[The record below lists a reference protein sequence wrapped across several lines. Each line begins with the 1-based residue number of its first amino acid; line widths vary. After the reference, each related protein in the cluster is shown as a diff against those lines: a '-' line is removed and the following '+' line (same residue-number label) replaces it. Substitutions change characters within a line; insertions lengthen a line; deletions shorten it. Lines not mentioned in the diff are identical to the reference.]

1 MNDKNYTVYH
11 LHSDRSLLDSCT
23 NYKDYIDKASS
34 LNMKAICFSEHGN
47 IYNWIEKKMYC
58 DEKGIKYLHGCE
70 MYLTK
75 THEEKVRD
83 NYHTILIAK
92 NKEGFSELNTL
103 IDISTATDHTY
114 YKNRISYDE
123 FLNISDNIIK
133 ISACLASPLS
143 KEEDKEWFDKLAKK
157 YDYYE
162 IQYHN
167 DRDGEQIK
175 YNKKLYELSRQ
186 NNIPLIV
193 GTDTHNL
200 NEYKSECRKI
210 LKKRK
215 KMSYDNEDDFDLTFK
230 SYEQVLEMFDIQ
242 NSLPKEVILEALE
255 NTNIMADSCEDIVL
269 DTSIKYP
276 QLSKND
282 EELFTQRIYD
292 KLKYKIENNIIAKDK
307 VYLNRLNEEI
317 AVFKKL
323 NMCSFMLFMSEMVT
337 WCLENNIPVGPCR
350 GSVGGSLVAYILD
363 IIDVNPIT
371 WKTVFSRFANE
382 DRLEVGDIDLD
393 FAPSQRTLVYQYIMD
408 RFGMD
413 KSAYILAIG
422 TISDK
427 GTIDDIGGALS
438 EIWKEGNDKIQKVYI
453 KMEESLK
460 SAEKDKYPELAK
472 WYTEEHYHRRLEEIN
487 KLENPYSLDNIA
499 RIKKEYENN
508 PQETRDKYP
517 DIFYYFDGLIG
528 TAISQSVHPAGIVA
542 SPITL
547 PDNYGTFWKDGQRIM
562 QINMEEIHDGA
573 GLVKYDILGLK
584 NIEIIKD
591 TCELANIPY
600 PKSHNINW
608 NDEEVWRHITDSP
621 VGIFQFEGNY
631 AYDLLKRFQPRK
643 INDLSL
649 VNASLRPSGAS
660 YRDKLIAKE
669 FNKNPSELIDD
680 LLKDNNGFLVF
691 QEDTIAFL
699 QQICGLSGSEAD
711 NIRRAIGRKQKDRL
725 DKAMPTILEGYCSK
739 STQPRDIAESE
750 AREFLQIIEDSSNY
764 QFGYNHSTGYSMIG
778 YLCGF
783 LRYYYPLEFVCAYL
797 NNANSDEDIKS
808 GTELTNQ
815 LNIKINPP
823 KFRYSKA
830 KYHPDKATNSIYKG
844 LSSIKYMNEKVSEE
858 LYGLRNNK
866 YNNFLELLIDLENT
880 SINSRQ
886 LEILIKLDFF
896 LDEFGKSQKLLDIVE
911 AYNNIYSKK
920 QFKKDKLPLGLT
932 EDIIREFAT
941 KETEKMFTQVDT
953 TALMYSM
960 IRDIPNKSIP
970 IKDIFNSHL
979 EFVGYIDYKDTSYN
993 ERVCSITEVKENKWG
1008 TVFVTL
1014 YKLCTGTSLTL
1025 KVDKNYFAQKPLTE
1039 YDLIQVGTIDEKF
1052 KRRKIDGKW
1061 VITEDKEYI
1070 LTSYSM
1076 VVEEE

>member
-1 MNDKNYTVYH
+1 MGENYTVYH

-23 NYKDYIDKASS
+23 NFKAYIDKASE
-34 LNMKAICFSEHGN
+34 LGMKAIGFSEHGN
-47 IYNWIEKKMYC
+47 IYNWTEKKMYC
-58 DEKGIKYLHGCE
+58 DKKGIKYLHGCE

-92 NKEGFSELNTL
+92 NSEGFKELNTL
-103 IDISTATDHTY
+103 IDLSTKEDHTY

-133 ISACLASPLS
+133 ISACLASPLN
-143 KEEDKEWFDKLAKK
+143 KEKDKEWFDKLAKK

-162 IQYHN
+162 IQYHS
-167 DRDGEQIK
+167 DRDGDQIR
-175 YNKKLYELSRQ
+175 YNQMLYELSKK

-200 NEYKSECRKI
+200 NKYKSECRKI

-215 KMSYDNEDDFDLTFK
+215 KMTYDNEDDFDLTFK
-230 SYEQVLEMFDIQ
+230 SYDEVVEMFNIQGSLPIDIVLEAI
-242 NSLPKEVILEALE
+242 E
-255 NTNIMADSCEDIVL
+255 NTNIMADSCEEIIL

-276 QLSKND
+276 QLSEND
-282 EELFTQRIYD
+282 EELFTQRIYE
-292 KLKYKIENNIIAKDK
+292 KLKYKIENNIIEKDT
-307 VYLNRLNEEI
+307 VYLDRLNEEI

-323 NMCSFMLFMSEMVT
+323 NMCSFMLFMSELVT
-337 WCLENNIPVGPCR
+337 WCLENGIPVGPCR

-393 FAPSQRTLVYQYIMD
+393 FSPSQRSLVYEYIMD

-427 GTIDDIGGALS
+427 GTIDDIGGALA
-438 EIWKEGNDKIQKVYI
+438 EIWREGNGKIQNLYKELEQKLKECNGDLYGEWATENAYYRR
-453 KMEESLK
+453 MEEI
-460 SAEKDKYPELAK
+460 DKQQ
-472 WYTEEHYHRRLEEIN
+472 
-487 KLENPYSLDNIA
+487 NPYSLDNIA
-499 RIKKEYENN
+499 RIKNEYEAN
-508 PQETRDKYP
+508 PEETKKKYP
-517 DIFYYFDGLIG
+517 DIFYYFDGLVG
-528 TAISQSVHPAGIVA
+528 TAISQSIHPAGIVA
-542 SPITL
+542 SPVTL

-591 TCELANIPY
+591 TCELANISY
-600 PKSHNINW
+600 PKSHKIDW
-608 NDEEVWRHITDSP
+608 NDKVVWEHITDSP

-669 FNKNPSELIDD
+669 FNKNPSKLIDD

-725 DKAMPTILEGYCSK
+725 DKAMPSILEGYCSK
-739 STQPRDIAESE
+739 SEQPREIAEAE
-750 AREFLQIIEDSSNY
+750 AKEFLQIIEDSSNY
-764 QFGYNHSTGYSMIG
+764 QFG
-778 YLCGF
+778 
-783 LRYYYPLEFVCAYL
+783 LR
-797 NNANSDEDIKS
+797 D
-808 GTELTNQ
+808 
-815 LNIKINPP
+815 
-823 KFRYSKA
+823 
-830 KYHPDKATNSIYKG
+830 
-844 LSSIKYMNEKVSEE
+844 
-858 LYGLRNNK
+858 
-866 YNNFLELLIDLENT
+866 
-880 SINSRQ
+880 
-886 LEILIKLDFF
+886 
-896 LDEFGKSQKLLDIVE
+896 
-911 AYNNIYSKK
+911 
-920 QFKKDKLPLGLT
+920 
-932 EDIIREFAT
+932 
-941 KETEKMFTQVDT
+941 
-953 TALMYSM
+953 
-960 IRDIPNKSIP
+960 
-970 IKDIFNSHL
+970 
-979 EFVGYIDYKDTSYN
+979 
-993 ERVCSITEVKENKWG
+993 
-1008 TVFVTL
+1008 
-1014 YKLCTGTSLTL
+1014 
-1025 KVDKNYFAQKPLTE
+1025 
-1039 YDLIQVGTIDEKF
+1039 
-1052 KRRKIDGKW
+1052 
-1061 VITEDKEYI
+1061 
-1070 LTSYSM
+1070 
-1076 VVEEE
+1076 

>member
-1 MNDKNYTVYH
+1 MGENYTVYH

-23 NYKDYIDKASS
+23 NFKAYIDKASE
-34 LNMKAICFSEHGN
+34 LGMKAIGFSEHGN
-47 IYNWIEKKMYC
+47 IYNWTEKKMYC
-58 DEKGIKYLHGCE
+58 DKKGIKYLHGCE

-92 NKEGFSELNTL
+92 NSEGFKELNTL
-103 IDISTATDHTY
+103 IDLSTKEEHTY

-133 ISACLASPLS
+133 ISACLASPLN
-143 KEEDKEWFDKLAKK
+143 KEKDKEWFDKLAKK

-162 IQYHN
+162 IQYHS
-167 DRDGEQIK
+167 DRDGDQIR
-175 YNKKLYELSRQ
+175 YNQMLYELSKK

-200 NEYKSECRKI
+200 NKYKSECRKI

-215 KMSYDNEDDFDLTFK
+215 KMTYDNEDDFDLTFK
-230 SYEQVLEMFDIQ
+230 SYDEVVEMFNIQGSLPIDVVLEAI
-242 NSLPKEVILEALE
+242 E
-255 NTNIMADSCEDIVL
+255 NTNIMADSCEEIIL

-276 QLSKND
+276 QLSEND
-282 EELFTQRIYD
+282 EELFTQRIYE
-292 KLKYKIENNIIAKDK
+292 KLKYKIENNIIEKDT
-307 VYLNRLNEEI
+307 VYLDRLNEEI

-323 NMCSFMLFMSEMVT
+323 NMCSFMLFMSELVT
-337 WCLENNIPVGPCR
+337 WCLENGIPVGPCR

-393 FAPSQRTLVYQYIMD
+393 FSPSQRSLVYEYIMD

-427 GTIDDIGGALS
+427 GTIDDIGGALA
-438 EIWKEGNDKIQKVYI
+438 EIWREGNGKIQNLYKELEQKLKECNGDLYGEWATENAYYRR
-453 KMEESLK
+453 MEEI
-460 SAEKDKYPELAK
+460 DKQQ
-472 WYTEEHYHRRLEEIN
+472 
-487 KLENPYSLDNIA
+487 NPYSLDNIA
-499 RIKKEYENN
+499 RIKNEYEAN
-508 PQETRDKYP
+508 PEETKKKYP
-517 DIFYYFDGLIG
+517 DIFYYFDGLVG
-528 TAISQSVHPAGIVA
+528 TAISQSIHPAGIVA
-542 SPITL
+542 SPVTL

-591 TCELANIPY
+591 TCELANISY
-600 PKSHNINW
+600 PKSHKIDW
-608 NDEEVWRHITDSP
+608 NDKVVWEHITDSP

-669 FNKNPSELIDD
+669 FNKNPSKLIDD

-725 DKAMPTILEGYCSK
+725 DKAMPSILEGYCSK
-739 STQPRDIAESE
+739 SEQPREIAEAE
-750 AREFLQIIEDSSNY
+750 AKEFLQIIEDSSNY
-764 QFGYNHSTGYSMIG
+764 QFG
-778 YLCGF
+778 
-783 LRYYYPLEFVCAYL
+783 LR
-797 NNANSDEDIKS
+797 D
-808 GTELTNQ
+808 
-815 LNIKINPP
+815 
-823 KFRYSKA
+823 
-830 KYHPDKATNSIYKG
+830 
-844 LSSIKYMNEKVSEE
+844 
-858 LYGLRNNK
+858 
-866 YNNFLELLIDLENT
+866 
-880 SINSRQ
+880 
-886 LEILIKLDFF
+886 
-896 LDEFGKSQKLLDIVE
+896 
-911 AYNNIYSKK
+911 
-920 QFKKDKLPLGLT
+920 
-932 EDIIREFAT
+932 
-941 KETEKMFTQVDT
+941 
-953 TALMYSM
+953 
-960 IRDIPNKSIP
+960 
-970 IKDIFNSHL
+970 
-979 EFVGYIDYKDTSYN
+979 
-993 ERVCSITEVKENKWG
+993 
-1008 TVFVTL
+1008 
-1014 YKLCTGTSLTL
+1014 
-1025 KVDKNYFAQKPLTE
+1025 
-1039 YDLIQVGTIDEKF
+1039 
-1052 KRRKIDGKW
+1052 
-1061 VITEDKEYI
+1061 
-1070 LTSYSM
+1070 
-1076 VVEEE
+1076 

>member
-1 MNDKNYTVYH
+1 MGKNYTVYH

-23 NYKDYIDKASS
+23 NFKGYIDKASE
-34 LNMKAICFSEHGN
+34 LEMKSIGFSEHGN

-58 DEKGIKYLHGCE
+58 DKKGIKYLHGCE
-70 MYLTK
+70 IYLTK

-92 NKEGFSELNTL
+92 NSEGFKELNTL
-103 IDISTATDHTY
+103 IDLSTKEDHTY

-133 ISACLASPLS
+133 ISACLASPLN
-143 KEEDKEWFDKLAKK
+143 KEKDKEWFDKLAKK

-162 IQYHN
+162 IQYHS
-167 DRDGEQIK
+167 DRDGDQIR
-175 YNKKLYELSRQ
+175 YNQMLYELSKK

-200 NEYKSECRKI
+200 NKYKSECRKI

-215 KMSYDNEDDFDLTFK
+215 KMTYDNEDDFDLTFK
-230 SYEQVLEMFDIQ
+230 SYDEVVEMFNIQGSLPIDIVLEAI
-242 NSLPKEVILEALE
+242 E
-255 NTNIMADSCEDIVL
+255 NTNIMADSCEEIIL

-276 QLSKND
+276 QLSEND
-282 EELFTQRIYD
+282 EELFTQRIYE
-292 KLKYKIENNIIAKDK
+292 KLKYKIENNIIEKDT
-307 VYLNRLNEEI
+307 VYLDRLNEEI

-323 NMCSFMLFMSEMVT
+323 NMCSFMLFMSELVT
-337 WCLENNIPVGPCR
+337 WCLENGIPVGPCR

-393 FAPSQRTLVYQYIMD
+393 FSPSQRSLVYEYIMD

-427 GTIDDIGGALS
+427 GTIDDIGGALA
-438 EIWKEGNDKIQKVYI
+438 EIWREGNGKIQNLYKELEQKLKECNGDLYGEWATENAYYRR
-453 KMEESLK
+453 MEEI
-460 SAEKDKYPELAK
+460 DKQQ
-472 WYTEEHYHRRLEEIN
+472 
-487 KLENPYSLDNIA
+487 NPYSLDNIA
-499 RIKKEYENN
+499 RIKNEYEAN
-508 PQETRDKYP
+508 PEETKKKYP
-517 DIFYYFDGLIG
+517 DIFYYFDGLVG
-528 TAISQSVHPAGIVA
+528 TAISQSIHPAGIVA
-542 SPITL
+542 SPVTL

-591 TCELANIPY
+591 TCELANISY
-600 PKSHNINW
+600 PKSHKIDW
-608 NDEEVWRHITDSP
+608 NDKVVWEHITDSP

-669 FNKNPSELIDD
+669 FNKNPSKLIDD

-725 DKAMPTILEGYCSK
+725 DKAMPSILEGYCSK
-739 STQPRDIAESE
+739 SEQPREIAEAE
-750 AREFLQIIEDSSNY
+750 AKEFLQIIEDSSNY
-764 QFGYNHSTGYSMIG
+764 QFG
-778 YLCGF
+778 
-783 LRYYYPLEFVCAYL
+783 LR
-797 NNANSDEDIKS
+797 D
-808 GTELTNQ
+808 
-815 LNIKINPP
+815 
-823 KFRYSKA
+823 
-830 KYHPDKATNSIYKG
+830 
-844 LSSIKYMNEKVSEE
+844 
-858 LYGLRNNK
+858 
-866 YNNFLELLIDLENT
+866 
-880 SINSRQ
+880 
-886 LEILIKLDFF
+886 
-896 LDEFGKSQKLLDIVE
+896 
-911 AYNNIYSKK
+911 
-920 QFKKDKLPLGLT
+920 
-932 EDIIREFAT
+932 
-941 KETEKMFTQVDT
+941 
-953 TALMYSM
+953 
-960 IRDIPNKSIP
+960 
-970 IKDIFNSHL
+970 
-979 EFVGYIDYKDTSYN
+979 
-993 ERVCSITEVKENKWG
+993 
-1008 TVFVTL
+1008 
-1014 YKLCTGTSLTL
+1014 
-1025 KVDKNYFAQKPLTE
+1025 
-1039 YDLIQVGTIDEKF
+1039 
-1052 KRRKIDGKW
+1052 
-1061 VITEDKEYI
+1061 
-1070 LTSYSM
+1070 
-1076 VVEEE
+1076 

>member
-1 MNDKNYTVYH
+1 MGKNYTVYH

-23 NYKDYIDKASS
+23 NFKGYIDKASE
-34 LNMKAICFSEHGN
+34 LEMKSIGFSEHGN

-58 DEKGIKYLHGCE
+58 DKKGIKYLHGCE
-70 MYLTK
+70 IYLTK

-92 NKEGFSELNTL
+92 NSEGFKELNTL
-103 IDISTATDHTY
+103 IDLSTKEDHTY

-133 ISACLASPLS
+133 ISACLASPLN
-143 KEEDKEWFDKLAKK
+143 KEKDKEWFDKLAKK

-162 IQYHN
+162 IQYHS
-167 DRDGEQIK
+167 DRDGDQIR
-175 YNKKLYELSRQ
+175 YNQMLYELSKK

-200 NEYKSECRKI
+200 NKYKSECRKI

-215 KMSYDNEDDFDLTFK
+215 KMTYDNEDDFDLTFK
-230 SYEQVLEMFDIQ
+230 SYDEVVEMFNIQGSLPIDIVLEAI
-242 NSLPKEVILEALE
+242 E
-255 NTNIMADSCEDIVL
+255 NTNIMADSCEEIIL

-276 QLSKND
+276 QLSEND
-282 EELFTQRIYD
+282 EELFTQRIYE
-292 KLKYKIENNIIAKDK
+292 KLKYKIENNIIEKDT
-307 VYLNRLNEEI
+307 VYLDRLNEEI

-323 NMCSFMLFMSEMVT
+323 NMCSFMLFMSELVT
-337 WCLENNIPVGPCR
+337 WCLENGIPVGPCR

-393 FAPSQRTLVYQYIMD
+393 FSPSQRSLVYEYIMD

-427 GTIDDIGGALS
+427 GTIDDIGGALA
-438 EIWKEGNDKIQKVYI
+438 EIWREGNGKIQNLYKELEQKLKECNGDLYGEWATENAYYRR
-453 KMEESLK
+453 MEEI
-460 SAEKDKYPELAK
+460 DKQQ
-472 WYTEEHYHRRLEEIN
+472 
-487 KLENPYSLDNIA
+487 NPYSLDNIA
-499 RIKKEYENN
+499 RIKNEYEAN
-508 PQETRDKYP
+508 PEETKKKYP
-517 DIFYYFDGLIG
+517 DIFYYFDGLVG
-528 TAISQSVHPAGIVA
+528 TAISQSIHPAGIVA
-542 SPITL
+542 SPVTL

-591 TCELANIPY
+591 TCELANISY
-600 PKSHNINW
+600 PKSHKIDW
-608 NDEEVWRHITDSP
+608 NDKVVWEHITDSP

-669 FNKNPSELIDD
+669 FNKNPSKLIDD

-725 DKAMPTILEGYCSK
+725 DKAMPSILEGYCSK
-739 STQPRDIAESE
+739 SEQPREIAEAE
-750 AREFLQIIEDSSNY
+750 AKEFLQIIEDSSNY

-778 YLCGF
+778 YLCGY
-783 LRYYYPLEFVCAYL
+783 LRYYYPIEFTCAYL
-797 NNANSDEDIKS
+797 NNANNEDDIKS
-808 GTELTNQ
+808 GTGLAKQ

-830 KYHPDKATNSIYKG
+830 KYHPDKETNSIYKG
-844 LSSIKYMNEKVSEE
+844 LASIKFMNEKVSEE
-858 LYGLRNNK
+858 LYLLKNNT
-866 YNNFLELLIDLENT
+866 YNNFLELLIDLGST

-896 LDEFGKSQKLLDIVE
+896 NEFGKSQKLLDIVN
-911 AYNNIYSKK
+911 AYNNIYGKK
-920 QFKKDKLPLGLT
+920 QFKKDKLPPELT
-932 EDIIREFAT
+932 EDIVREFAG
-941 KETEKMFTQVDT
+941 KETERMFTQVNT
-953 TALMYSM
+953 EALLNKIIENM
-960 IRDIPNKSIP
+960 PNKSIP
-970 IKDIFNSHL
+970 IEQIFAAHL
-979 EFVGYIDYKDTSYN
+979 EYVGYIDWKDSSYDD
-993 ERVCSITEVKENKWG
+993 RVCVVSDIKTNKWG
-1008 TVFVTL
+1008 TTFVTL
-1014 YKLCTGTSLTL
+1014 YRINTGTSMTM
-1025 KVDKNYFAQKPLTE
+1025 KVDKGYFTNKPLNKF
-1039 YDLIQVGTIDEKF
+1039 DIIKVATIAEKF
-1052 KRRKIDGKW
+1052 KRRKQDGKW
-1061 VITEDKEYI
+1061 VVTEEKEYI
-1070 LTSYSM
+1070 LESYAR
-1076 VVEEE
+1076 VLEG

>member
-1 MNDKNYTVYH
+1 MGENYTVYH

-23 NYKDYIDKASS
+23 NFKAYIDKASE
-34 LNMKAICFSEHGN
+34 LGMKAIGFSEHGN
-47 IYNWIEKKMYC
+47 IYNWTEKKMYC
-58 DEKGIKYLHGCE
+58 DKKGIKYLHGCE

-92 NKEGFSELNTL
+92 NSEGFKELNTL
-103 IDISTATDHTY
+103 IDLSTKEDHTY

-133 ISACLASPLS
+133 ISACLASPLN
-143 KEEDKEWFDKLAKK
+143 KEKDKEWFDKLAKK

-162 IQYHN
+162 IQYHS
-167 DRDGEQIK
+167 DRDGDQIR
-175 YNKKLYELSRQ
+175 YNQMLYELSKK

-200 NEYKSECRKI
+200 NKYKSECRKI

-215 KMSYDNEDDFDLTFK
+215 KMTYDNEDDFDLTFK
-230 SYEQVLEMFDIQ
+230 SYDEVVEMFNIQGSLPIDIVLEAI
-242 NSLPKEVILEALE
+242 E
-255 NTNIMADSCEDIVL
+255 NTNIMADSCEEIIL

-276 QLSKND
+276 QLSEND
-282 EELFTQRIYD
+282 EELFTQRIYE
-292 KLKYKIENNIIAKDK
+292 KLKYKIENNIIEKDT
-307 VYLNRLNEEI
+307 VYLDRLNEEI

-323 NMCSFMLFMSEMVT
+323 NMCSFMLFMSELVT
-337 WCLENNIPVGPCR
+337 WCLENGIPVGPCR

-393 FAPSQRTLVYQYIMD
+393 FSPSQRSLVYEYIMG

-427 GTIDDIGGALS
+427 GTIDDIGGALA
-438 EIWKEGNDKIQKVYI
+438 EIWREGNGKIQNLYKELEQKLKECNGDLYGEWATENAYYRR
-453 KMEESLK
+453 MEEI
-460 SAEKDKYPELAK
+460 DKQQ
-472 WYTEEHYHRRLEEIN
+472 
-487 KLENPYSLDNIA
+487 NPYSLDNIA
-499 RIKKEYENN
+499 RIKNEYEAN
-508 PQETRDKYP
+508 PEETKKKYP
-517 DIFYYFDGLIG
+517 DIFYYFDGLVG
-528 TAISQSVHPAGIVA
+528 TAISQSIHPAGIVA
-542 SPITL
+542 SPVTL

-591 TCELANIPY
+591 TCELANISY
-600 PKSHNINW
+600 PKSHKIDW
-608 NDEEVWRHITDSP
+608 NDKVVWEHITDSP

-669 FNKNPSELIDD
+669 FNKNPSKLIDD

-725 DKAMPTILEGYCSK
+725 DKAMPSILEGYCSK
-739 STQPRDIAESE
+739 SEQPREIAEAE
-750 AREFLQIIEDSSNY
+750 AKEFLQIIEDSSNY
-764 QFGYNHSTGYSMIG
+764 QFG
-778 YLCGF
+778 
-783 LRYYYPLEFVCAYL
+783 LR
-797 NNANSDEDIKS
+797 D
-808 GTELTNQ
+808 
-815 LNIKINPP
+815 
-823 KFRYSKA
+823 
-830 KYHPDKATNSIYKG
+830 
-844 LSSIKYMNEKVSEE
+844 
-858 LYGLRNNK
+858 
-866 YNNFLELLIDLENT
+866 
-880 SINSRQ
+880 
-886 LEILIKLDFF
+886 
-896 LDEFGKSQKLLDIVE
+896 
-911 AYNNIYSKK
+911 
-920 QFKKDKLPLGLT
+920 
-932 EDIIREFAT
+932 
-941 KETEKMFTQVDT
+941 
-953 TALMYSM
+953 
-960 IRDIPNKSIP
+960 
-970 IKDIFNSHL
+970 
-979 EFVGYIDYKDTSYN
+979 
-993 ERVCSITEVKENKWG
+993 
-1008 TVFVTL
+1008 
-1014 YKLCTGTSLTL
+1014 
-1025 KVDKNYFAQKPLTE
+1025 
-1039 YDLIQVGTIDEKF
+1039 
-1052 KRRKIDGKW
+1052 
-1061 VITEDKEYI
+1061 
-1070 LTSYSM
+1070 
-1076 VVEEE
+1076 